1 MTEIRQ
7 MMMKASNIN
16 GKNDWKSVEAY
27 GNPKDGLKLI
37 IKEKDKNTINKKI
50 PFPELPEFINKL
62 DNDNDSIFN
71 RMDDLLHDTDFV
83 LPKHDIV
90 RIIKLPKRSDV
101 LHKEKKRLA
110 ARSSKRK
117 RRRKKTN
124 KKLNAKSKQKTLKK
138 RKKNQKKIKKRVF
151 LKMYSKF
158 LLIFDL
164 L

>member
-50 PFPELPEFINKL
+50 SFPELPEFINKL
-62 DNDNDSIFN
+62 DNDNDSIFD

-90 RIIKLPKRSDV
+90 RIIKLPKRRDV

-117 RRRKKTN
+117 RRRKRTN
-124 KKLNAKSKQKTLKK
+124 KRLSAKSKQKTLKK
-138 RKKNQKKIKKRVF
+138 RKKKRNTDKEMSIFKDVF
-151 LKMYSKF
+151 
-158 LLIFDL
+158 
-164 L
+164 